1 MNLLS
6 QGVKTGLKE
15 RLSRALSRIDDGD
28 VEELPDD
35 ATLSLE
41 VLFDIRRN
49 TQLII
54 ELLLAEED
62 DGQEESDDS

>member
-41 VLFDIRRN
+41 VLFDIRGN

>member
-1 MNLLS
+1 
-6 QGVKTGLKE
+6 
-15 RLSRALSRIDDGD
+15 

-41 VLFDIRRN
+41 VLFDIRGN

>member
-6 QGVKTGLKE
+6 PGVKTGLKE

-41 VLFDIRRN
+41 VLFDIRGN

>member
-1 MNLLS
+1 M
-6 QGVKTGLKE
+6 TGLKE

-41 VLFDIRRN
+41 VLFDIRGN